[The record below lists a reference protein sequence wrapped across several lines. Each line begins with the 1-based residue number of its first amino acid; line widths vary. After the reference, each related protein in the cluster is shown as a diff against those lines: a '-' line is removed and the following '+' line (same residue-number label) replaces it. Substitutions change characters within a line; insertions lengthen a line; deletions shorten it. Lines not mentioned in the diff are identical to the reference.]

1 MFPKWHYL
9 FPPWNS
15 SVEYVL
21 KILKYCVLCHKHLR
35 ITFNIVTAFESFL
48 VVTDDC
54 IQDSWLCDGIN
65 DCGEGEDELHCEDR
79 IKCDPSRNKDQF
91 KCVQEGSCIPI
102 RQVCD
107 GVVQCPDFSDEMSCT
122 ATLSPGKLLL
132 KLTIKKWWYF
142 HHSMLLSAVLQM

>member
-1 MFPKWHYL
+1 MFPKWHFL

-15 SVEYVL
+15 CVKYVL
-21 KILKYCVLCHKHLR
+21 KVLKYRVYLTSNSGVLL
-35 ITFNIVTAFESFL
+35 ITAFESFL

-54 IQDSWLCDGIN
+54 IQDSWVCDGIN
-65 DCGEGEDELHCEDR
+65 DCDEGEDELHCEDR

-132 KLTIKKWWYF
+132 KLTIKKWRYF